1 MGPQSSAEAGAQQG
15 DRLRHVV
22 VGVVVV
28 FMGGAT
34 HLSRLFPPPSD
45 PVQPGED
52 HPEGGAGEVGGSSAQ
67 EDSLA
72 AGPQPAR
79 W

>member
-1 MGPQSSAEAGAQQG
+1 MGPQSPAEAGAQQG
-15 DRLRHVV
+15 ERLRR
-22 VGVVVV
+22 VVVV
-28 FMGGAT
+28 FVGGAA
-34 HLSRLFPPPSD
+34 HLSCPLSPPLD

-52 HPEGGAGEVGGSSAQ
+52 HPERRAGEVGGSFTQ

-72 AGPQPAR
+72 ARPQPAR